1 MLGAALP
8 VMSPAS
14 WRIFTS
20 LRSDTNV
27 ASTKLTATA
36 ANAITSARADGAA
49 RLRPMRLCS

>member
-8 VMSPAS
+8 VMSAAS
-14 WRIFTS
+14 RRIFTS

-36 ANAITSARADGAA
+36 AKAITSARADGAA
-49 RLRPMRLCS
+49 SLRPMRLCS